1 MPLTNKLAEWETLS
15 KIACVSSVPD
25 NRENIGNPF
34 NNVFRYLMLFEL
46 HGGIRASEK
55 ILIYLVSDILWEP
68 NAGEN
73 L

>member
-15 KIACVSSVPD
+15 KIACVLSVPD

-34 NNVFRYLMLFEL
+34 NNVFRYLMLFKL

-55 ILIYLVSDILWEP
+55 NTHLPRVGHPLGAKCW
-68 NAGEN
+68 
-73 L
+73 